1 MLNIDSEPMATPITN
16 PRRAKKVAID
26 PGCVK
31 THLGI

>member
-26 PGCVK
+26 PRE
-31 THLGI
+31 T